1 MSEKSMPTQV
11 LSNRSLASIKLLTS
25 LSNKNLIKQEEL
37 CQWRTYSPSDQIIQ
51 SGEETQDVYFLVS
64 GSVNVLNYT
73 DSGRVISFASLGSG
87 DYFGHLAAIDKK
99 PRSATVVAA
108 THCELA
114 ILTGAKFRNLV
125 DTEPKISFFLLER
138 MSAIIRLADERI
150 FNFSQLG
157 ATQRVCLELLRL
169 AQYDQGIYD
178 GWTVKPVPTQTSIAG
193 MVGTTRRT
201 VARVMRQLYSEGIVE
216 RKSKILYICD
226 KQHLENAALQTV
238 Y

>member
-37 CQWRTYSPSDQIIQ
+37 CQWRTCSPSDQIIQ

-178 GWTVKPVPTQTSIAG
+178 GWTVQPVPTQTSIAG

-201 VARVMRQLYSEGIVE
+201 VARVMHQLYSEGIVE
-216 RKSKILYICD
+216 RKFKVLYICD
-226 KQHLENAALQTV
+226 KQHLENAALQII